1 MSNQSTNQ
9 HPTNHC
15 TLSTEMLDAKEEI
28 IAQTYNLFTSLHV
41 RLDAMERQLL
51 AVTSDVA
58 SKGVYAAHPTY
69 INVTTY
75 APGGGARIPAPTTTS
90 TAGANT
96 TTVVRSTSP
105 SQFGHHTPLHMTRS
119 VPGAVAEVA
128 MTSGLPTPG
137 FYEPRREFVSR
148 RWSYYQDRSR
158 RSERYK
164 ASPEQVLPEPP
175 STHRKD
181 SVRSDKQGRQLQQQQ
196 DPDHH
201 PQLYRQMATTSDHS
215 PPRQQFREDNSSVR
229 RQSRRQSDYS
239 PVRYAEGKG
248 HSPVRLQDRPDFDER
263 LVEQTELREQQ
274 PREKIRDK
282 VKHFAWKK

>member
-1 MSNQSTNQ
+1 
-9 HPTNHC
+9 
-15 TLSTEMLDAKEEI
+15 MLDAKEEI
-28 IAQTYNLFTSLHV
+28 LAQTYNMCTALHV

-58 SKGVYAAHPTY
+58 SKGLYAAHPTY
-69 INVTTY
+69 INVTTIS
-75 APGGGARIPAPTTTS
+75 PGGGARIHAPTTTS
-90 TAGANT
+90 TAGATT
-96 TTVVRSTSP
+96 TTVVRSASP

-175 STHRKD
+175 GTHRKD
-181 SVRSDKQGRQLQQQQ
+181 SVRSDKQGRQLQQQPPLQ

-282 VKHFAWKK
+282 VKHFARKK